1 MTAMQ
6 PETTPYDLM
15 GGEPFFETLVHR
27 FYLGIREDDVLAP
40 MYPGDDLE
48 GAERRLRL
56 FLMQYWG
63 GPTTY
68 SDERGHPRLRMRHAP
83 YPVDDVARDHWLDRM
98 RSALDTTMA
107 EHGLDPA
114 LEQELWRYL
123 VGAAIAMVNS
133 AGPEAGPAT
142 AITPPLSGDA
152 R

>member
-1 MTAMQ
+1 MQ

-15 GGEPFFETLVHR
+15 GGEQFFTILVHR
-27 FYLGIREDDVLAP
+27 FYEGVATDPVLMP
-40 MYPGDDLE
+40 MYPSADME
-48 GAERRLRL
+48 GAERRLRM

-83 YPVDDVARDHWLDRM
+83 YPVDDTARDHWLDRM
-98 RSALDTTMA
+98 REALDSTMA
-107 EHGLDPA
+107 ELGLDPA

-123 VGAAIAMVNS
+123 VGAAIAMVNHD
-133 AGPEAGPAT
+133 PA
-142 AITPPLSGDA
+142 AEGDA